1 MGLYL
6 VARRVALGVPTII
19 VICTLVFAILLVLPG
34 NPAVLIQGQQA
45 NPAVTHALI
54 VKWGLNQPV
63 PVRFE
68 HWAVSVLHFNLGV
81 SLTSGLPVTS
91 MILSRLPYTL
101 LLALVGTLLGLA
113 IGLPAGIISA
123 RRPGS
128 GLDTTVTLGALMGV
142 SIPPFVLALLLQLV
156 AFYTHI
162 LPISGAAGDVWSFDN
177 LHDVLL
183 PALTLAAF
191 QGGVT
196 ARVVRV
202 SMLDVLQ
209 RDYVRT
215 ARSKGL
221 SEQAVVSF
229 HALPNVLIPLITLI
243 GFYLQMSIAGVLMIE
258 IVFSWPGIGQLFYEA
273 VLQRDYPVI
282 QGVALLLAVGVY
294 VVNLAVDLLYCYVDP
309 RVRVEGGNP

>member
-6 VARRVALGVPTII
+6 ITRRIVLGVPTII
-19 VICTLVFAILLVLPG
+19 VICTLVFVILLVLPG
-34 NPAVLIQGQQA
+34 NPAALIQGQQA

-63 PVRFE
+63 AVRFG
-68 HWAVSVLHFNLGV
+68 HWALSVLHLNLGV
-81 SLTSGLPVTS
+81 SLTTGLPVTS
-91 MILSRLPYTL
+91 MIWSRLPYTL

-113 IGLPAGIISA
+113 IGVPAGIVSA

-128 GLDTTVTLGALMGV
+128 AMDTTLTLGALVGV
-142 SIPPFVLALLLQLV
+142 TVPPFVLALLLQLV
-156 AFYTHI
+156 AFYTH
-162 LPISGAAGDVWSFDN
+162 LFPISGAAGNVWSFSN
-177 LHDVLL
+177 LDHVLL

-209 RDYVRT
+209 QDYVRT

-221 SEQAVVSF
+221 ADRTVINF
-229 HALPNVLIPLITLI
+229 HALPNVLIPLVTLI

-258 IVFSWPGIGQLFYEA
+258 IVFSWPGIGQLFYDA
-273 VLQRDYPVI
+273 VLERDYPVI
-282 QGVALLLAVGVY
+282 QGVALLIAIGVY
-294 VVNLAVDLLYCYVDP
+294 VVNLAVDILYCYIDP
-309 RVRVEGGNP
+309 RVRVEGANR